1 MTSNVPNFNGN
12 KHFMTAC
19 SAVQSKKQTATFL
32 ATVPGF
38 RKSSLP
44 FASVSSHP
52 WAHSSLSVLTTHF
65 IKQTWGYA
73 NVLTLVL
80 CLFIFSDMENEQ
92 LHELPGEGQLL
103 HTSDKRHSLSPSRKP
118 FANRERDRDS
128 VARDKERLLRF
139 HREAKSFLTKAY
151 SNDDDVLVE
160 DRFDHVPTAGDSAD
174 DFLAK
179 RRIEMDKIRLE
190 RFHAQA
196 VSFLNRAYNDEPDT
210 LVVEESL
217 SPDRTAA
224 LQDERA
230 MLQSFHKEAMSF
242 LDAAAVRAPVTEG
255 ERGVHQKGRISA
267 TDETEHSSRKIE
279 RDKARL
285 EQNYLDVMSFLKR
298 ADENGKEALVEE
310 QELEPHMLERMQLQ
324 KYAKDAMSFLDKAFR
339 NEASVMIGDEE
350 ETSSPS
356 SKTTAEGTGQDQDIL
371 LHEAKSQEKRK
382 RPSAQVRH
390 SSASR
395 DVPWHAEEDRQIAED
410 RAALERYDEEFG
422 DFLSKAYLD
431 DSTVIV
437 DDGDSDTAPTEQ
449 SDGVDHIVPGAISV
463 SSPSPPPEDFISEL
477 HFRTR
482 SPSLP
487 EHRQAQSQASPF
499 SRRSPLQDPN
509 SVSRKEVD
517 GAVQTNSSFDP
528 TTGEIRRKRSV
539 NMQYPRFS
547 PTSSSNRPQHKPPDG
562 KQSGLWRNRPE
573 SAMRDGRENY
583 DRVVQ
588 YNSQLAADEGA
599 AASKPDL
606 NRKAVPTEGVTSD
619 FLKQESNASP
629 TPEGA
634 SPLVYFALDEDNNPR
649 QGWSEMPLEKSF
661 YSRLPRGSTIKLR
674 PRATENTSSSNRSE
688 NTRNVSHGIN
698 QILLNDLRRVEK
710 ERDAL
715 ISALEEILNERSM
728 LAQQLSEMRTTALGK
743 RRGRGAGSNI
753 AVDGGEIDLA
763 AELRDANETMA
774 KLTEEMELTL
784 RVLDARYHETL
795 HRAEKAEDRCAH
807 LQAEASQV
815 ERELS
820 SERKLATKTLSEQN
834 RLLLLVRELEQ
845 EAAIHKEAAASKDR
859 DRAELARLEASVR
872 KLTTE
877 NADREKHLKWQ
888 LGTLRS
894 KAEEAE
900 SAAARAEQDA
910 IEATEVA
917 KIAVERSQKMFESE
931 RKARQYAEA
940 DKQTVVMESK
950 AWEKFARQR
959 MEINAS
965 GAGEDE
971 DLESS
976 RAALGSDGSASKHGS
991 KENPKKKRDGARGS
1005 RGGAADRTNS
1015 PSLLEEMKKKSLSR
1029 LFR

>member
-1 MTSNVPNFNGN
+1 
-12 KHFMTAC
+12 
-19 SAVQSKKQTATFL
+19 
-32 ATVPGF
+32 
-38 RKSSLP
+38 
-44 FASVSSHP
+44 
-52 WAHSSLSVLTTHF
+52 
-65 IKQTWGYA
+65 
-73 NVLTLVL
+73 
-80 CLFIFSDMENEQ
+80 MENEQ
-92 LHELPGEGQLL
+92 LHKLPGEGQLL

-160 DRFDHVPTAGDSAD
+160 DRFDHVPSAGDSAD

-224 LQDERA
+224 LQNERA

-242 LDAAAVRAPVTEG
+242 LDAAAVRVPVTEG
-255 ERGVHQKGRISA
+255 ERGGNKKGRRSA
-267 TDETEHSSRKIE
+267 GDEAEHSSRKIE

-285 EQNYLDVMSFLKR
+285 EQNYQDVMSFLKR
-298 ADENGKEALVEE
+298 ADENGKDALVEE

-356 SKTTAEGTGQDQDIL
+356 PKTTREGTDPDQDIL
-371 LHEAKSQEKRK
+371 LHEAKSHEKRK
-382 RPSAQVRH
+382 RPSAQLRH
-390 SSASR
+390 SSSSR
-395 DVPWHAEEDRQIAED
+395 NVPWHAEEDRQIAED

-463 SSPSPPPEDFISEL
+463 SSPSPPPEDFVSEL
-477 HFRTR
+477 HLRTR
-482 SPSLP
+482 SPALP
-487 EHRQAQSQASPF
+487 EERQAQPQASPF
-499 SRRSPLQDPN
+499 NGRSPLQDPN
-509 SVSRKEVD
+509 SVSRREVD
-517 GAVQTNSSFDP
+517 GAVQTSSSFDP
-528 TTGEIRRKRSV
+528 TTFESSKKRSV
-539 NMQYPRFS
+539 NMQHPRFS
-547 PTSSSNRPQHKPPDG
+547 PTSSSSRPQHKPPDG
-562 KQSGLWRNRPE
+562 KRSGLWRNRPE
-573 SAMRDGRENY
+573 SEMRDGGENY
-583 DRVVQ
+583 ERAVQ
-588 YNSQLAADEGA
+588 YNSQLAEDEGA
-599 AASKPDL
+599 AASKPGL
-606 NRKAVPTEGVTSD
+606 NRKAVPTERGTSD
-619 FLKQESNASP
+619 FPKQESNASP
-629 TPEGA
+629 TSEGA
-634 SPLVYFALDEDNNPR
+634 SPLVYFALDKDNNPR

-688 NTRNVSHGIN
+688 KTRNVSHGIN

-728 LAQQLSEMRTTALGK
+728 LAQQLSEMRTTALGT
-743 RRGRGAGSNI
+743 RGRGAGSNMV
-753 AVDGGEIDLA
+753 VDSGEIDLA

-774 KLTEEMELTL
+774 KLTEEMEMTL
-784 RVLDARYHETL
+784 GVLDARYHETL
-795 HRAEKAEDRCAH
+795 HRAEKAEDRCTH
-807 LQAEASQV
+807 LEAEASHV

-820 SERKLATKTLSEQN
+820 SERKLATKALSEQN

-859 DRAELARLEASVR
+859 DRAEIARLEASVR

-877 NADREKHLKWQ
+877 NVDREKHLKWQ
-888 LGTLRS
+888 LSTLRS

-910 IEATEVA
+910 TEATEVA
-917 KIAVERSQKMFESE
+917 KVAVERSQKMFESE

-959 MEINAS
+959 MEISAS

-971 DLESS
+971 DLEGS

-1005 RGGAADRTNS
+1005 RGGGADRTNN
-1015 PSLLEEMKKKSLSR
+1015 PSLLEEMKKKKSLSR